1 MSILTLRKAAALA
14 SALLAL
20 SLSACSDNHVN
31 DVTNDPVDDSSTTPP
46 EEGDNAGEE
55 DTGGVNDDN

>member
-1 MSILTLRKAAALA
+1 MSILTARKAAAMA
-14 SALLAL
+14 SVLLAL
-20 SLSACSDNHVN
+20 GLSSCSDTN

-46 EEGDNAGEE
+46 EEGDNGGEE